1 MTGDG
6 APYGILRND
15 KFQFVL
21 GLSIFSAMAL
31 LTHMYAPEPNMYYGA
46 AILFLAIY
54 MWLLTPISFIFST
67 FLIIVAAV
75 ILGLLPQEEAF
86 RGFSSGTVF
95 FLMGAFILAMTVEK
109 HGLHKRIALSFLNFF
124 GRSPKRFLLGITLVG
139 AFLSMLMPL
148 HGVTALFIPIL
159 LSIFAFSKIDIL
171 KSDFGKA
178 NLLALSYGTSVGSI
192 ATFLGGARNI
202 LAVEIYS
209 QPEYA
214 GETVSFVGWFVAA
227 IPISLVMMVAVY
239 YVLVTLFD
247 VESVDMG
254 EILAKIEGEVKGL
267 GTLKMGEAKAL
278 GFLLCGFIAWA
289 TIGQIFG
296 MGVIAIGLALAIG
309 ASKTITWED
318 VESKMPWGTIFLY
331 VGAVTLSLV
340 LPKAGTLEHIT
351 SFLLSIVGENPYLI
365 LAIFAA
371 ITVFASGV
379 MSNAAVTAIILPVAL
394 TTMGPAGLGFSYTIP
409 MYTIAMASGFAFLL
423 PVGTPSAMLVYAT
436 GHLEAK
442 DFLKAGFILSIIGVI
457 TFLTVGLLW
466 WRLLGYW

>member
-1 MTGDG
+1 MTKDMDLRL
-6 APYGILRND
+6 ILRSD
-15 KFQFVL
+15 KFQFAL
-21 GLSIFSAMAL
+21 GLFIFSLMVL
-31 LTHMYAPEPNMYYGA
+31 FSYLYAPNPNIYYGG

-54 MWLLTPISFIFST
+54 MWLLTPVSFIFST
-67 FLIIVAAV
+67 FLIITASVV
-75 ILGLLPQEEAF
+75 LGLLPQDEAF

-109 HGLHKRIALSFLNFF
+109 HDLHKRIALSFLNYF
-124 GRSPKRFLLGITLVG
+124 GKSPRRFLLGITLVG
-139 AFLSMLMPL
+139 AFLSMMMPL

-159 LSIFAFSKIDIL
+159 LSIFAFSKVDIL

-209 QPEYA
+209 QYT
-214 GETVSFVGWFVAA
+214 GESVSFVAWFVSA
-227 IPISLVMMVAVY
+227 IPVSLVMMIAVY
-239 YVLVTLFD
+239 YVLVKLFD
-247 VESVDMG
+247 VDSVNMDDIRG
-254 EILAKIEGEVKGL
+254 KIESEVESL
-267 GTLKMGEAKAL
+267 GSLKIGEAKAL

-289 TIGQIFG
+289 TLGQLFG
-296 MGVIAIGLALAIG
+296 MGVIAIALALTIG

-331 VGAVTLSLV
+331 VGAITLSLV
-340 LPKAGTLEHIT
+340 LPRAGTLEHIT
-351 SFLLSIVGENPYLI
+351 SFLLSTVGENPFLV
-365 LAIFAA
+365 LAIFAV
-371 ITVFASGV
+371 ITVFASGI

-394 TTMGPAGLGFSYTIP
+394 TTMGGMGFSLTVP

-423 PVGTPSAMLVYAT
+423 PVGTPSAMLVYST
-436 GHLEAK
+436 GHLEAR

-457 TFLTVGLLW
+457 SFLTVGLLW

>member
-1 MTGDG
+1 MTENMDLSM
-6 APYGILRND
+6 ILRSD
-15 KFQFVL
+15 KFQFAL
-21 GLSIFSAMAL
+21 GLLIFSFTIL
-31 LTHMYAPEPNMYYGA
+31 FSYLYVPDPNIYYGG

-67 FLIIVAAV
+67 FLIIVASV
-75 ILGLLPQEEAF
+75 LLGLLPQDEAF

-109 HGLHKRIALSFLNFF
+109 HDLHKRIALSFLNYF
-124 GRSPKRFLLGITLVG
+124 GKSPKRFLLGITLVG
-139 AFLSMLMPL
+139 AFLSMMMPL

-159 LSIFAFSKIDIL
+159 LSIFAFSKVDIL

-209 QPEYA
+209 QYT
-214 GETVSFVGWFVAA
+214 GESVSFVGWFVSA
-227 IPISLVMMVAVY
+227 IPVSLVMMAAVY
-239 YVLVTLFD
+239 YVLVKLFD
-247 VESVDMG
+247 VDSVNMDDIRGRIES
-254 EILAKIEGEVKGL
+254 EVKNL
-267 GTLKMGEAKAL
+267 GSLQMGEAKAL

-289 TIGQIFG
+289 TMGQLFG
-296 MGVIAIGLALAIG
+296 MGVIAIALALVIG
-309 ASKTITWED
+309 ASKSITWED

-340 LPKAGTLEHIT
+340 LPRAGTLEHIT
-351 SFLLSIVGENPYLI
+351 SFLLSIVGENPFLV
-365 LAIFAA
+365 LAIFAV
-371 ITVFASGV
+371 ITVFASGI

-394 TTMGPAGLGFSYTIP
+394 TTMGGMGFPLTVP

-442 DFLKAGFILSIIGVI
+442 DFLKAGFILSIIGVV
-457 TFLTVGLLW
+457 TFLTIGLLW
-466 WRLLGYW
+466 WRLLGHW